1 MIKDL
6 YNKIFK
12 YEEKENYNFILPN
25 NSNNIDEKEFKDVD
39 TEIVGSK
46 LNENLEYLKVKYNM
60 LINSDIKVRD
70 LSLIHI

>member
-25 NSNNIDEKEFKDVD
+25 SSNNIDETEFKNQD
-39 TEIVGSK
+39 TEIVNSK
-46 LNENLEYLKVKYNM
+46 
-60 LINSDIKVRD
+60 
-70 LSLIHI
+70 